1 MCSPSTLMVIGLLL
15 LLLGALDPLEGAV
28 GVFVGAGLVALGAY
42 LSHSEHRTLLAR
54 AFVLVSI
61 GVTGMLAQGALRAA
75 GWVSGGSW
83 WWGLFLLPYV
93 AGGVMA
99 LGGVVLWFSDRLDE
113 THTGG
118 GDLAPR

>member
-1 MCSPSTLMVIGLLL
+1 MCRPSTLMVIGLLL
-15 LLLGALDPLEGAV
+15 LLLGALDPMEGAV

-42 LSHSEHRTLLAR
+42 LSHSAYRTLLTR
-54 AFVLVSI
+54 AFVLVVI
-61 GVTGMLAQGALRAA
+61 GFTGMLAQGALRAV
-75 GWVSGGSW
+75 GRVSGGSW

-93 AGGVMA
+93 VGGVMA
-99 LGGVVLWFSDRLDE
+99 LGGAALWFSDRLDE